1 MVLGARAEWF
11 SVFEVWFAAR
21 FRAEF
26 PDADWIFLVN
36 DPAARVT
43 ATPRGNDRVKISVS
57 MPPDFQT
64 TEPYV
69 VAAQVAAQVRIKAEE
84 MGLVQRRRSGPTKLG
99 SSGGFQLA

>member
-1 MVLGARAEWF
+1 MVLGTRAEWF

-43 ATPRGNDRVKISVS
+43 ATPRSKEFPKVTVP
-57 MPPDFQT
+57 MPADFQSV
-64 TEPYV
+64 EPYI
-69 VAAQVAAQVRIKAEE
+69 AAVSVAAQVRAKAEE
-84 MGLVQRRRSGPTKLG
+84 MGLVPRRRTVQAKHD
-99 SSGGFQLA
+99 SGGFQLA